1 MEVKSAKILAVFPV
15 PSISHQVVFRKITQ
29 ELVERGHEVTV
40 ITPDPAYIKGKSPS
54 NLKEIDV
61 NDISYEAWKKI
72 MQYNFGSNKLQISK
86 FEEIRA
92 GSLILSHIFITQ
104 FHTPEVQKL
113 ISDKNNF
120 DLILIEAVILPA
132 LVFSHI
138 FKAPVILV
146 SSFGAIFNNHDIMG
160 SPTHPLFYPS
170 LLNKKVYNLT
180 VWEKIYELYS
190 YFMTQYALYL
200 NKADESAML
209 KELLGPDVPTMHE
222 LYNNVDMFFM
232 NIHPIWVDS
241 QPVPP
246 SVVYMGGIHQLPE
259 KELPQDLKEYL
270 DSSKQGAIYV
280 SFGTNV
286 LAGMIPP
293 RKVEIISKVLSNL
306 PYNVL
311 WKWDN
316 EEIPGKPDRIKISKW
331 FPQSDLLRHPNIK
344 LFITQAG
351 LQSTDEAIT
360 AGVPLVAIPM
370 LGDQWYNAEKYV
382 KYGIGIKLDIET
394 LISNML

>member
-1 MEVKSAKILAVFPV
+1 MEVQPAKILAVFPV

-29 ELVERGHEVTV
+29 KLVERGHEVTV
-40 ITPDPAYIKGKSPS
+40 ITPDPAYTKERSPS

-61 NDISYEAWKKI
+61 HDISYEAWKKI
-72 MQYNFGSNKLQISK
+72 MKYTFESNKLQMSK

-92 GSLILSHIFITQ
+92 GSSILSHIFITQ

-113 ISDKNNF
+113 ISNKNNF

-180 VWEKIYELYS
+180 VSEKIYELYS
-190 YFMTQYALYL
+190 YFMTQYAFYL
-200 NKADESAML
+200 NEADESAML
-209 KELLGPDVPTMHE
+209 KRLLGPDVPTMRE

-232 NIHPIWVDS
+232 NIHPIWVDN

-259 KELPQDLKEYL
+259 KELPKVFI
-270 DSSKQGAIYV
+270 IY
-280 SFGTNV
+280 
-286 LAGMIPP
+286 
-293 RKVEIISKVLSNL
+293 II
-306 PYNVL
+306 
-311 WKWDN
+311 
-316 EEIPGKPDRIKISKW
+316 
-331 FPQSDLLRHPNIK
+331 
-344 LFITQAG
+344 
-351 LQSTDEAIT
+351 
-360 AGVPLVAIPM
+360 
-370 LGDQWYNAEKYV
+370 
-382 KYGIGIKLDIET
+382 
-394 LISNML
+394 